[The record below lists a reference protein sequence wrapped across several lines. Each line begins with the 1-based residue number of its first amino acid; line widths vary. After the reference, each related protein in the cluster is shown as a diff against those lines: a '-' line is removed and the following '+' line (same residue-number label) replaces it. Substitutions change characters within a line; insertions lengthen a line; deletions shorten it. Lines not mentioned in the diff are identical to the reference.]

1 MNRKFWSVAVAVAV
15 AIGGSGLASAEPSP
29 SPTPKPPVA
38 DQPITVAPGVTIS
51 PKELEE
57 ARNRTTTVY
66 VENLTGKSVADTR
79 RALRIGVRTPAL
91 LDGNPPIRLRVLPKY
106 PGSEQVNPA
115 AVPPEDLVV
124 VTSVVYR
131 GTLEL
136 AVVPRSAVPQV
147 RYLAEAVEASR
158 SVPLDVQLTMADDK
172 YSAAYFALYRAAG
185 EGYRPLY
192 DAVGI
197 RFDARGVPQI
207 PEGMVVG
214 IAVEK
219 N

>member
-1 MNRKFWSVAVAVAV
+1 MAIAVAVV
-15 AIGGSGLASAEPSP
+15 VGGPGVASAEPAP
-29 SPTPKPPVA
+29 RPTPKPPVA
-38 DQPITVAPGVTIS
+38 DQPVTVAPGVTIS
-51 PKELEE
+51 PKQLEE
-57 ARNRTTTVY
+57 ARARTTMVY
-66 VENLTGKSVADTR
+66 LENLTGKSVADTR
-79 RALRIGVRTPAL
+79 RALRMAVRTPAA
-91 LDGNPPIRLRVLPKY
+91 LDGTPPIRLRVLPTY
-106 PGSEQVNPA
+106 PGSELVNPA
-115 AVPPEDLVV
+115 IVPPDDLVV

-136 AVVPRSAVPQV
+136 AVVPRSAVPRV

-158 SVPLDVQLTMADDK
+158 TVPLDVQLTMAGG
-172 YSAAYFALYRAAG
+172 SEGAAYFALYRAAG

-197 RFDARGVPQI
+197 RFDANGVPQI
-207 PEGMVVG
+207 PGGMVVG